1 MKAHQK
7 WNIAAQAG
15 LGIIIVLA
23 ILATWILMVYIVPKV
38 ILFHQEK
45 GEAIP
50 SYLQMPVNLSEIASS
65 YWFLWMPLLFGAVGW
80 FEWKCTS
87 DNKGLIRTSSLVGLS
102 LICNAFVLWLALTNA
117 VAMVMLLHLFIPP
130 ID

>member
-1 MKAHQK
+1 
-7 WNIAAQAG
+7 
-15 LGIIIVLA
+15 
-23 ILATWILMVYIVPKV
+23 
-38 ILFHQEK
+38 
-45 GEAIP
+45 
-50 SYLQMPVNLSEIASS
+50 MPVNLSEIASS
-65 YWFLWMPLLFGAVGW
+65 YWFLWMPLLFGVVGW

-102 LICNAFVLWLALTNA
+102 LICNAFVFWLALTNA

>member
-80 FEWKCTS
+80 L
-87 DNKGLIRTSSLVGLS
+87 NG
-102 LICNAFVLWLALTNA
+102 NALATTKDSFA
-117 VAMVMLLHLFIPP
+117 PP
-130 ID
+130 AWWDCR